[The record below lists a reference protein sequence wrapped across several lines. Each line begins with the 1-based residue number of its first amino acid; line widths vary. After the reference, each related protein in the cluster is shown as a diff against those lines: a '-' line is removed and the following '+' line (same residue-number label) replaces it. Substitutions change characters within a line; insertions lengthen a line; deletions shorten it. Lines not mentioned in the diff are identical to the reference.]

1 MFDAIV
7 LLLYVNV
14 VGVSNGIVAR
24 MDWERSPTGH
34 RAGSVGVFSFRG
46 DTKWLYLRSNILQR
60 SIYSELWT
68 IMKKWRFFWL
78 YIEWEKEN
86 HYRSFKR
93 TIFFGSC
100 NCRGQVFS

>member
-34 RAGSVGVFSFRG
+34 RVGSVGVFSFR
-46 DTKWLYLRSNILQR
+46 
-60 SIYSELWT
+60 E
-68 IMKKWRFFWL
+68 
-78 YIEWEKEN
+78 
-86 HYRSFKR
+86 
-93 TIFFGSC
+93 
-100 NCRGQVFS
+100 

>member
-24 MDWERSPTGH
+24 MDWERSPTAS

-46 DTKWLYLRSNILQR
+46 
-60 SIYSELWT
+60 
-68 IMKKWRFFWL
+68 
-78 YIEWEKEN
+78 KEDDRAK
-86 HYRSFKR
+86 HDK
-93 TIFFGSC
+93 TGMDH
-100 NCRGQVFS
+100 Q